1 MICMADYQISSDITE
16 HAEKPAAKDRPVKIS
31 HVVLNSPDREAQSS
45 QFIDLLGFKLSDRT
59 GYMDFIRCS
68 SDHHDRLY
76 DDRQPDLNHVAFE
89 MPSHNALMY
98 GAGRMKQ
105 TGYPTEWG
113 SGVMDKRKQHLRL
126 FRRSQRVCH

>member
-1 MICMADYQISSDITE
+1 MKRRVVSSSTCW
-16 HAEKPAAKDRPVKIS
+16 
-31 HVVLNSPDREAQSS
+31 
-45 QFIDLLGFKLSDRT
+45 DLLSDRT

-68 SDHHDRLY
+68 SDHHAIAYTTIDS
-76 DDRQPDLNHVAFE
+76 PTLNHVAFE

-113 SGVMDKRKQHLRL
+113 RASWTRKQHLRL